1 LHILSR
7 IGWRFSIKNRQFSN
21 IAAYFFNH
29 KKYKLLPCDAMTS
42 YDAIWVALP
51 NLHLSTNH
59 AGMNYYTAQERQPMS
74 QLQPPAEAKR
84 IHDFSRELGIILRRI
99 KQDAGKK
106 SRKEKIPAQK
116 PPKKENQ
123 TNDQ

>member
-59 AGMNYYTAQERQPMS
+59 AGMNYYTAQERQPMK
-74 QLQPPAEAKR
+74 QLQTPTETKR
-84 IHDFSRELGIILRRI
+84 IRDFARELGRILRRI
-99 KQDAGKK
+99 KKSEK
-106 SRKEKIPAQK
+106 SRQEKQQGQHPITTKEKSNAK
-116 PPKKENQ
+116 
-123 TNDQ
+123 

>member
-1 LHILSR
+1 LHILLR
-7 IGWRFSIKNRQFSN
+7 IGWIFSIKNRQFSN

-59 AGMNYYTAQERQPMS
+59 AGMNYYTAQERQPMK
-74 QLQPPAEAKR
+74 QLQTPTETKR
-84 IHDFSRELGIILRRI
+84 IRDFARELGRILRRI
-99 KQDAGKK
+99 KKSEK
-106 SRKEKIPAQK
+106 SRQEKQQGQHPITTKEKSNAK
-116 PPKKENQ
+116 
-123 TNDQ
+123 